1 MRRIALSLEGVTE
14 APHFDRAAFRYAT
27 MFVTLAA
34 DGKSANFK
42 YTPDQQEFKCML
54 DPAAFAPV
62 PGGWGRMGYTTATLE
77 NLDEQSLRDALM
89 MAYGNALPKAKTK
102 PKTAAGK
109 PAAVKVADKTAKPA
123 GKK

>member
-1 MRRIALSLEGVTE
+1 MTE
-14 APHFDRAAFRYAT
+14 APHFDRAAFRYARI
-27 MFVTLAA
+27 FVTLAA

-62 PGGWGRMGYTTATLE
+62 SGGWGRMGYTTAILE
-77 NLDEQSLRDALM
+77 KFDEQSLRDALM
-89 MAYGNALPKAKTK
+89 LAYGNALPKVKASK

-109 PAAVKVADKTAKPA
+109 PAAAKAAEKPAKPA